1 MITIKTAEDA
11 LKTVYLGVIG
21 NQLNF
26 HSNPLLSKIKQTTN
40 GVYGNEIAKT
50 VSFGISGGVTASQE
64 ADTLPGS
71 YGKKYVQFKSTLKN
85 LYGTIEISDKALRC
99 SQNSAGAFVNLLND
113 EMESLI
119 KSSNFNLGRMLYGDG
134 TGILA
139 KFTASNEVGGSELV
153 VDSLKFLAPNMACR
167 VVLANGTQY
176 SAYEPIVI
184 EHMDKATNT
193 IYIDRYADKDF
204 NGMKLATLKGLN
216 SEITGIGSI
225 FNAQYL
231 YGLKREAYP
240 WLNPYSKT
248 NVGELS
254 EVAIQNAIDEVEFT
268 SGEPIDFISCSA
280 GVRRA
285 YQECLSSMRRNV
297 DVLNLDGGF
306 RALSYNG
313 IPVVVDRFVN
323 DDEMLL
329 LNTKE
334 FELCQLGDW
343 QWLEGNDGKIIKQK
357 DNYPAYSATLVKYAE
372 LFCNRPNGIA
382 KLSGITVA

>member
-21 NQLNF
+21 DQLNL
-26 HSNPLLSKIKQTTN
+26 HSNPLLSKIKHTSN
-40 GVYGNEIAKT
+40 GVYGNEIVKT
-50 VSFGISGGVTASQE
+50 VSYGISGGVTASPE
-64 ADTLPGS
+64 ADELPGS
-71 YGKKYVQFKSTLKN
+71 YGKNYVQFKSTLKN

-134 TGILA
+134 SGILGTFA
-139 KFTASNEVGGSELV
+139 GTNEIGSSELV
-153 VDSLKFLAPNMACR
+153 IDSLKFLAPNMAFR
-167 VVLANGTQY
+167 VVLSNGN
-176 SAYEPIVI
+176 AYGAFDPMVI
-184 EHMDKATNT
+184 KHMDRTTNT

-204 NGMKLATLKGLN
+204 NGYKLATLRGLN
-216 SEITGIGSI
+216 SEITGLGSI
-225 FNAQYL
+225 FNSTYL
-231 YGLKREAYP
+231 YGLKRENHK
-240 WLNPYSKT
+240 WLNPYTKT
-248 NVGELS
+248 GVGELS
-254 EVAIQNAIDEVEFT
+254 EVAIQGAIDEVEFA

-313 IPVVVDRFVN
+313 IPLVVDRFVN

-334 FELCQLGDW
+334 FEICQLGDW

-357 DNYPAYSATLVKYAE
+357 DNYPVYTATLVKYAE
-372 LFCNRPNGIA
+372 LFCNRPNSIA

>member
-21 NQLNF
+21 DQLNF
-26 HSNPLLSKIKQTTN
+26 HSNPLLSKIKQTSN
-40 GVYGNEIAKT
+40 GVFGNEIVKT
-50 VSFGISGGVTASQE
+50 VSHGISGGVTASAE
-64 ADTLPGS
+64 ADELPGS
-71 YGKKYVQFKSTLKN
+71 YGKNYVQLKSTLKN

-99 SQNSAGAFVNLLND
+99 SQTSAGAFVNLLND

-139 KFTASNEVGGSELV
+139 TFTAANEVGDSEFV
-153 VDSLKFLAPNMACR
+153 VDSLKYLAPNMACK
-167 VVLANGTQY
+167 VVLSNGVSYAN
-176 SAYEPIVI
+176 YEPMVI
-184 EHMDKATNT
+184 THMDRATNK

-204 NGMKLATLKGLN
+204 NNYKLATLRGLN
-216 SEITGIGSI
+216 NEITGLGCI
-225 FNAQYL
+225 FTAPYL
-231 YGLKREAYP
+231 YGLKKDSYQ
-240 WLNPYSKT
+240 WLNPYTKT
-248 NVGELS
+248 GVGELS
-254 EVAIQNAIDEVEFT
+254 EVAIQGAIDEVEFA
-268 SGEPIDFISCSA
+268 SGETIDFISCSA

-334 FELCQLGDW
+334 FEICQLGDW

-357 DNYPAYSATLVKYAE
+357 DNYPVYTATLVKYAE
-372 LFCNRPNGIA
+372 LFCNRPNSIA